1 MGVTTCAR
9 KALTCLALLYL
20 FSTIAFDLTSSHI
33 AYIRNSVV
41 MLRGRPLSF
50 EIYLHTHTRM
60 YTHTHV
66 HTYTYTH
73 AHTHTH
79 THTRTHTLTHT
90 PLYAY
95 FSKRGDVEYSLRAIP
110 LGGYVAFP
118 DEKDPNNKYKSGRC
132 LLDSWVAFM
141 TNKSVLYDD
150 VKHSKTAHRMTSAV
164 CCLSACQRSFI
175 CPPSFLSCAYS
186 HPTDDPDLLENC
198 SMTTLLHSP
207 TLFSHL
213 CILPPHR

>member
-1 MGVTTCAR
+1 
-9 KALTCLALLYL
+9 
-20 FSTIAFDLTSSHI
+20 
-33 AYIRNSVV
+33 
-41 MLRGRPLSF
+41 
-50 EIYLHTHTRM
+50 M
-60 YTHTHV
+60 YPHTHV

-95 FSKRGDVEYSLRAIP
+95 LSKRGDVEYSLRAIP

-186 HPTDDPDLLENC
+186 HPTDDPDLLENR
-198 SMTTLLHSP
+198 SIASRAAVISAGVIANVIFAYLTLLLQVKHVLVNHVLFHS
-207 TLFSHL
+207 TV
-213 CILPPHR
+213 C